1 MYPSSMGVVALYVPG
16 RSTHP
21 APLEILVVIVLIA
34 AFYFAAR
41 EYFNWRNG
49 K

>member
-1 MYPSSMGVVALYVPG
+1 MGVVALDVPG
-16 RSTHP
+16 RSTYP
-21 APLEILVVIVLIA
+21 ASLQILVAIVLVVVLYLA
-34 AFYFAAR
+34 GR

>member
-1 MYPSSMGVVALYVPG
+1 MYASSMGVVALYVPG
-16 RSTHP
+16 RSTSP
-21 APLEILVVIVLIA
+21 ASVEILVVIVLIA
-34 AFYFAAR
+34 ALYFAAR

>member
-1 MYPSSMGVVALYVPG
+1 MGVVALDVPG
-16 RSTHP
+16 TSTYP
-21 APLEILVVIVLIA
+21 ASLQIVLVIVLVA
-34 AFYFAAR
+34 ALYFGAR